1 VFRRRW
7 AGMDN
12 SIDPAVQDVHW
23 HGDQTL
29 VFLARLDGKSLQVY
43 SLDVPDRKLVQLTHE
58 ANPIVS

>member
-1 VFRRRW
+1 
-7 AGMDN
+7 MDN